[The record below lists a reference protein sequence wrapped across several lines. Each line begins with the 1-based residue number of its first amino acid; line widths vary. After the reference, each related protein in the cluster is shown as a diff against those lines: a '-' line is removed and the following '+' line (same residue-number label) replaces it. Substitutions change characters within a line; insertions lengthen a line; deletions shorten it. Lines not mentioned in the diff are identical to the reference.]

1 MFIGNM
7 ILYFVRKR
15 RNNLRAVMAEGG
27 FRTMFR
33 GFSAVMIRAFP
44 ANAACFLAMEYAM
57 RGLNMLW

>member
-1 MFIGNM
+1 MYTGKHDVIM
-7 ILYFVRKR
+7 TSQ
-15 RNNLRAVMAEGG
+15 LRIFFRSVMAEGG